1 MTFFI
6 FFLFI
11 ERKKESKKARKKERI
26 MKERKKEKRK
36 KYNKRTI
43 FSNLIFDRQTDRK
56 VFV

>member
-1 MTFFI
+1 
-6 FFLFI
+6 
-11 ERKKESKKARKKERI
+11 

-56 VFV
+56 VLV